1 MTPSRW
7 SMILSSWSTTHRQT
21 LQQMP
26 TATWWA
32 CDVSPVPRALA
43 AGCLG
48 NPWTKWGMSY
58 CHVWLPQCHRV
69 WPLNKLRKQ
78 WWVNNDSQDT
88 SMPSMHTYRIY
99 TWFFLVLGWLCNVDI
114 HGRIHLISKH
124 IREQW
129 CMAIWISLFGAGR
142 LKILV
147 NLLNMHQIRDPSP
160 AMHRRPR
167 KSRTFRMLIDFID
180 FHCSSANFAGKVN
193 AKNTILFWD
202 ENPRIV
208 DLGHQ
213 LLPLL
218 CYIEMNIPNI
228 PRKMRFHLTWTTA
241 LINGPCGD
249 LLEAHPNPIPV
260 SMGPRWRHRL
270 RG

>member
-1 MTPSRW
+1 MPPS
-7 SMILSSWSTTHRQT
+7 THRQT

-58 CHVWLPQCHRV
+58 CHVWLPECHRV

-88 SMPSMHTYRIY
+88 SMPSMHSYRMY

-114 HGRIHLISKH
+114 HGRIHLISEH

-142 LKILV
+142 LKSLV
-147 NLLNMHQIRDPSP
+147 NLLNMHQIHEIRDPSP
-160 AMHRRPR
+160 AMHRPK
-167 KSRTFRMLIDFID
+167 KSRTLRMLIDFADFID
-180 FHCSSANFAGKVN
+180 FHCSSANFAGKVKK
-193 AKNTILFWD
+193 AKNKILFWD

-249 LLEAHPNPIPV
+249 LLEAHPNPTPV